1 MNEPKRYESAK
12 YVVRI
17 IGFAI
22 DVVLLYLLASRFS
35 IPIRQLA
42 EAFSNS
48 KWASVA
54 IYTLVLMGIL
64 KLFDLPLSFYSG
76 YVLEHRFGLSR
87 QSLASWIKDQLKAIA
102 IGMALTLGAVEL

>member
-48 KWASVA
+48 KCASVA
-54 IYTLVLMGIL
+54 IYTLVLMDIL
-64 KLFDLPLSFYSG
+64 KLFAFFLCFFFLFFIPVTCSNIALG
-76 YVLEHRFGLSR
+76 SR
-87 QSLASWIKDQLKAIA
+87 DNHSRV
-102 IGMALTLGAVEL
+102 G